1 MCYNKTMKRGFTLIE
16 LMVVILILGVLTGL
30 AVPRYLQSQKEL
42 SNVFCTNIVTL
53 TKVLEEYNAVH
64 FKYPNNLNVLQ
75 NQLQYIPKNPFT
87 GYPMLD
93 STFDSGIVYITNSD
107 GYLIFVTQHDE
118 NEQIIDCNVSGVLSG
133 MPFYRTYNLVLGDN
147 MTATTNLQFPVYYN
161 GMQYTYKVTNTEMLK
176 NIGMELFVEDLTT
189 NTSTEF
195 TAVLSYNDTTTTASY
210 STFNTA
216 IGQYTGFYFGQNT
229 DPGYN
234 IMQMS
239 LYYNGQRLSNS
250 EVFYSNIPVELTVEP
265 IALTLTSTGQQLQ
278 IRYRVNI
285 SDASFRSFLS
295 TNINRVRLYYG
306 NYANMGGFYEIKES
320 SSIPITQNVLNGA
333 WETTTVNIPY
343 DVYMRGKQLGYSWG
357 FKLGFVN
364 NMPSNQIFVPYRD
377 YTPIACYFVHVFQV
391 VT

>member
-1 MCYNKTMKRGFTLIE
+1 MRRGFTLVE
-16 LMVVILILGVLTGL
+16 LMIVILILGVLTGI
-30 AVPRYLQSQKEL
+30 AVPRYLQSQKEF
-42 SNVFCTNIVTL
+42 SNVFCTNVVTL
-53 TKVLEEYNAVH
+53 TKVLEEYNSVH
-64 FKYPNNLNVLQ
+64 FKYPDNLRVLQ
-75 NQLQYIPKNPFT
+75 DQLQYIPKNPFT

-93 STFDSGIVYITNSD
+93 STLDSGIVYITNSD
-107 GYLIFVTQHDE
+107 GYLIFVTQRDE
-118 NEQIIDCNVSGVLSG
+118 NGQLIDCNISGVLSG
-133 MPFYRTYNLVLGDN
+133 MPFYRTYNLVLVLGDN
-147 MTATTNLQFPVYYN
+147 TTATTNLQFPVYYN
-161 GMQYTYKVTNTEMLK
+161 GTQYTYKVTNTEMLK
-176 NIGMELFVEDLTT
+176 NAGMELFVENLTT
-189 NTSTEF
+189 NTSTKF

-216 IGQYTGFYFGQNT
+216 IGQYTGFYFGQKT

-285 SDASFRSFLS
+285 PDASFRSFLS

-333 WETTTVNIPY
+333 WETTTVHIPY

-357 FKLGFVN
+357 FKLGFIN
-364 NMPSNQIFVPYRD
+364 NMPSNQIFVPYRG
-377 YTPIACYFVHVFQV
+377 YTPIASYFIHVFQIV
-391 VT
+391 L

>member
-1 MCYNKTMKRGFTLIE
+1 MKRGFTLIE

-30 AVPRYLQSQKEL
+30 TVPRYLQSQKEL

-285 SDASFRSFLS
+285 PDASFRSFLS
-295 TNINRVRLYYG
+295 TNINKVRLYYG

>member
-1 MCYNKTMKRGFTLIE
+1 MKRGFTLIE
-16 LMVVILILGVLTGL
+16 LMVVILILGVLTGI

-118 NEQIIDCNVSGVLSG
+118 NDQIIDCNVSGVLSG
-133 MPFYRTYNLVLGDN
+133 MPFYRTYNLILGDN

-161 GMQYTYKVTNTEMLK
+161 GMQYTYKVTNTEMFK

-216 IGQYTGFYFGQNT
+216 IGQYTGFYFGQKT

-285 SDASFRSFLS
+285 PDASFRSFLS

-333 WETTTVNIPY
+333 WETTAVNIPY

-364 NMPSNQIFVPYRD
+364 NVPSNQIFVPYRD
-377 YTPIACYFVHVFQV
+377 YTPIASYFVHVFQV
-391 VT
+391 VL